1 MAGFQATN
9 REMEIAGELARRR
22 THKERLGMLVSAID
36 ELLFSLEEL
45 NLQGVD
51 RVPAPLRD
59 RAAGIIQLI
68 KPTPPREGVDER
80 IRVRYRVVLM
90 MDVLFELQ
98 ERVLRER
105 NPTRIAGEG
114 KDLVEIA

>member
-1 MAGFQATN
+1 
-9 REMEIAGELARRR
+9 MEIAGVLARRR
-22 THKERLGMLVSAID
+22 THKERLGMLVTAID

-68 KPTPPREGVDER
+68 KPTPRLPRDHGAGTPQEER

-98 ERVLRER
+98 EHVLRER
-105 NPTRIAGEG
+105 NPMHIAGEG
-114 KDLVEIA
+114 RELVEIA

>member
-1 MAGFQATN
+1 MTGFDAAN
-9 REMEIAGELARRR
+9 HEMEIAVEATRQP
-22 THKERLGMLVSAID
+22 THKERLGVLISAID

-59 RAAGIIQLI
+59 RAAGLI
-68 KPTPPREGVDER
+68 HLVRPSPDADDER

-105 NPTRIAGEG
+105 NPMRIAGEG
-114 KDLVEIA
+114 RDTADIA